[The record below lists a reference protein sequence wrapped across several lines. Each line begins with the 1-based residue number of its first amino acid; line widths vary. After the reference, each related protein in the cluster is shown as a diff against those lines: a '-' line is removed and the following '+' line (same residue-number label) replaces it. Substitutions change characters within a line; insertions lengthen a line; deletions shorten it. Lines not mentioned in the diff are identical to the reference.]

1 MKQLCIDNIDRIVSM
16 GEYEIENVD
25 EDIELP
31 GSRQVHKSGIF
42 HQARV
47 YFIIVWNLIEV

>member
-47 YFIIVWNLIEV
+47 YFIIV